1 MKTNTVAWKEKIFTS
16 KILAYQYN
24 KVEVKEREN
33 NNNNNIIIAK
43 ACNIRIEETYARIL
57 QIYLTK
63 TSSKLEI
70 KL

>member
-16 KILAYQYN
+16 KILAYN
-24 KVEVKEREN
+24 KVEVKERERETTII
-33 NNNNNIIIAK
+33 IIIAI

-57 QIYLTK
+57 QIYLTT

>member
-1 MKTNTVAWKEKIFTS
+1 MKINTVAWKEKIFTS
-16 KILAYQYN
+16 KILAYN

-33 NNNNNIIIAK
+33 NNNIIIIIAK

>member
-16 KILAYQYN
+16 KILAYN
-24 KVEVKEREN
+24 KVEVKERERETIIII
-33 NNNNNIIIAK
+33 IIIAI

-57 QIYLTK
+57 IYLTT

>member
-16 KILAYQYN
+16 KILLAYN
-24 KVEVKEREN
+24 KVEVKERERETII
-33 NNNNNIIIAK
+33 IIIAI

-57 QIYLTK
+57 QIYLTT

>member
-16 KILAYQYN
+16 KILAYN
-24 KVEVKEREN
+24 KVEVKERERETII
-33 NNNNNIIIAK
+33 IIIAI

-57 QIYLTK
+57 QIYLTT

>member
-16 KILAYQYN
+16 KILAYN
-24 KVEVKEREN
+24 KVEVKERERERI
-33 NNNNNIIIAK
+33 IIIAK

-57 QIYLTK
+57 QIYLTT

>member
-16 KILAYQYN
+16 KILAYN
-24 KVEVKEREN
+24 KVEVKERERETIIII
-33 NNNNNIIIAK
+33 IIIAI

-63 TSSKLEI
+63 TSPKLEI

>member
-16 KILAYQYN
+16 KILAYN
-24 KVEVKEREN
+24 KVEVKERERERETIII
-33 NNNNNIIIAK
+33 IIIAI

-57 QIYLTK
+57 QIYLTT

>member
-16 KILAYQYN
+16 KILAYN
-24 KVEVKEREN
+24 KVEVKERERETIII
-33 NNNNNIIIAK
+33 IIIAK

>member
-16 KILAYQYN
+16 KILAYN
-24 KVEVKEREN
+24 KVEVKERERERII
-33 NNNNNIIIAK
+33 IIIAI

-57 QIYLTK
+57 QIYLTT

>member
-16 KILAYQYN
+16 KILAYN
-24 KVEVKEREN
+24 KVEVKERERERIII
-33 NNNNNIIIAK
+33 IIIAI

-57 QIYLTK
+57 QIYLTT

>member
-16 KILAYQYN
+16 KILAYN
-24 KVEVKEREN
+24 KVEVKERERETIII
-33 NNNNNIIIAK
+33 IIIAI

-57 QIYLTK
+57 QIYLTT

>member
-16 KILAYQYN
+16 KILAYN
-24 KVEVKEREN
+24 KVEVKERERETIII
-33 NNNNNIIIAK
+33 IIIAI

-57 QIYLTK
+57 IYLTT

>member
-16 KILAYQYN
+16 KILAHN
-24 KVEVKEREN
+24 KVEVKERERERIII
-33 NNNNNIIIAK
+33 IIIAK

-57 QIYLTK
+57 QIYLTT

>member
-16 KILAYQYN
+16 KILAYN
-24 KVEVKEREN
+24 KVEVKERERETIIII
-33 NNNNNIIIAK
+33 IIIAI

-57 QIYLTK
+57 QIYLTT

>member
-16 KILAYQYN
+16 KILAYN
-24 KVEVKEREN
+24 KVEVKERERETIII
-33 NNNNNIIIAK
+33 IIIAI